1 VRPGVDE
8 PTTVLGPGPGPGAGP
23 GPGPGPGAGPGPSS
37 PPTTVLPGAAPWGP
51 PPGPPPGPAGAG
63 GWSGPPG
70 YSQPYATAGPPT
82 TARPARNVPAAA
94 LAILGGLLGVVGS
107 LLTWISS
114 DVGDV
119 SGFDASN
126 DAYTVLIVGVL
137 GIALGVL
144 WLLATLDPLARVGG
158 FVALALGIVL
168 AGVAVYDILDVG
180 DLDLA
185 GAAVGIGLWLA
196 LAGGVLLIVAGAL
209 GIVRR
214 GHR

>member
-1 VRPGVDE
+1 
-8 PTTVLGPGPGPGAGP
+8 
-23 GPGPGPGAGPGPSS
+23 
-37 PPTTVLPGAAPWGP
+37 
-51 PPGPPPGPAGAG
+51 
-63 GWSGPPG
+63 
-70 YSQPYATAGPPT
+70 
-82 TARPARNVPAAA
+82 
-94 LAILGGLLGVVGS
+94 GGLLGVVGS